1 MQPIIEG
8 LPLKRKRIL
17 TKWLRRIRPLPIT
30 DGKKQ
35 IGMVERWDHGMMGFG
50 EERKYFLYVC
60 P

>member
-1 MQPIIEG
+1 
-8 LPLKRKRIL
+8 
-17 TKWLRRIRPLPIT
+17 LPIT

-35 IGMVERWDHGMMGFG
+35 IGMMERWDHGMMGFG